1 MLIHR
6 SRKVRHTLNNTE
18 AYELYPHQFYCP
30 KCLVKRPYNLKPIS
44 VKTHF
49 YYLPLFENGDL
60 KNVIECKACK
70 KGFDP
75 GVLKPYYQ
83 NLFKLAAAARRQ
95 MLQGSSVEVLKEE
108 LASAGLKEEF
118 ADRLIM
124 LAQV

>member
-1 MLIHR
+1 
-6 SRKVRHTLNNTE
+6 
-18 AYELYPHQFYCP
+18 
-30 KCLVKRPYNLKPIS
+30 LKPVS

-60 KNVIECKACK
+60 ESVIECRACK

-83 NLFKLAAAARRQ
+83 DLFKLAAAARRQ
-95 MLQGSSVEVLKEE
+95 ILQGSSVEILKEE
-108 LASAGLKEEF
+108 LASAGLKDEF
-118 ADRLIM
+118 ANSLIM